1 MPKGTRTQIKNYQT
15 LSSQYV
21 PPKNLLRNVV
31 LAFLVGGA
39 ISIVGQM
46 VLSYLKSR
54 GIDEKNAI
62 NLTAAAMIFIGAFLT
77 GLGVYDKIGRVGGMG
92 SALPIT
98 GFANSIASPAME
110 FKKEGYI
117 LGLGARMFVIAGPV
131 IVYGIVT
138 SVAIGLF
145 KWLLRSL

>member
-1 MPKGTRTQIKNYQT
+1 MPKGTRKQVKNYQT
-15 LSSQYV
+15 LSSKYA
-21 PPKNLLRNVV
+21 PPKTILRNVV
-31 LAFLVGGA
+31 LAFLVGGT
-39 ISIVGQM
+39 ISTAGQV
-46 VLSYLKSR
+46 VLTYLKSR

-62 NLTAAAMIFIGAFLT
+62 NLTAAAMIFLGAFLT
-77 GLGVYDKIGRVGGMG
+77 GLGVYDEIGRVGGMG

-138 SVAIGLF
+138 SMGVGLLR
-145 KWLLRSL
+145 WLLRSL